1 MWITHIK
8 MFQNVK
14 NPRIIVSAPFKNV
27 DNYVDNVDFIIFIML
42 INNELCKPVGA

>member
-1 MWITHIK
+1 MWISRFK

-14 NPRIIVSAPFKNV
+14 KTRIIVSAPLKNV

-42 INNELCKPVGA
+42 INTELCKLKPV